1 MVDENGSVVFSRHHE
16 PDEEAAFH
24 EIVERDPG
32 DDNVGKPE
40 DDGEEGVHD
49 PIRHPFGVIILLWC
63 FDGFEGGISWVKEA
77 YEVGEKFGAIADN
90 EYQRAKGDH
99 GQDKVHSW
107 KMRSFLECNKKIDE
121 RVCSCRLIQLLFQ
134 LGFPLV

>member
-49 PIRHPFGVIILLWC
+49 PIRHPFGVIILIWMR
-63 FDGFEGGISWVKEA
+63 
-77 YEVGEKFGAIADN
+77 EKRESRKAFR
-90 EYQRAKGDH
+90 Q
-99 GQDKVHSW
+99 S
-107 KMRSFLECNKKIDE
+107 
-121 RVCSCRLIQLLFQ
+121 
-134 LGFPLV
+134 